1 MPVSQIIAEKLQA
14 AFTPASLTVNDDS
27 AAHAGH
33 AGARPGGEPH
43 FSVRIVSEHFTGLS
57 RLERQRAVHAALAAE
72 LAMSGSGPVHALVIA
87 ALTPGEASSS
97 AASPA
102 AR

>member
-1 MPVSQIIAEKLQA
+1 MPVSQIIHEKLEA
-14 AFTPASLTVNDDS
+14 AFAPTHLAVSDDS

-33 AGARPGGEPH
+33 AGAREGGETH
-43 FSVRIVSEHFTGLS
+43 FSVRIVSERFTGMS
-57 RLERQRAVHAALAAE
+57 RLERQRAVHAALAGEFA
-72 LAMSGSGPVHALVIA
+72 SGLHALVIA

>member
-1 MPVSQIIAEKLQA
+1 MPVSQIIHEKLEA
-14 AFTPASLTVNDDS
+14 AFAPTHLAVSDDS

-33 AGARPGGEPH
+33 AGAREGGETH
-43 FSVRIVSEHFTGLS
+43 FSVRIVSERFTGMS

>member
-1 MPVSQIIAEKLQA
+1 MPVSQIIAEKLEA
-14 AFTPASLTVNDDS
+14 AFAPASLTVNDDS

-33 AGARPGGEPH
+33 AGAREGGQTH
-43 FSVRIVSEHFTGLS
+43 FSVRIVSERFNGMN

-72 LAMSGSGPVHALVIA
+72 LAGPVHALVIA
-87 ALTPGEASSS
+87 ALTPSESSS
-97 AASPA
+97 AASPV

>member
-1 MPVSQIIAEKLQA
+1 MPVSQTISEKLQA
-14 AFTPASLTVNDDS
+14 VFAPASLTVNDNS

-33 AGARPGGEPH
+33 AGARPDGETH
-43 FSVRIVSEHFTGLS
+43 FSVRIVSERFNGMS

-72 LAMSGSGPVHALVIA
+72 LAMNGTGPVHALVIA
-87 ALTPGEASSS
+87 ALTPSESSS
-97 AASPA
+97 AASPE